1 MVYNIATKLYF
12 RSEKT
17 LKCVF
22 DEVFS
27 HMFKPLD
34 VDRWVTE
41 RRSSL
46 DEAKEAVT
54 GIIQA
59 VRDEGD
65 EALLRMSRKY
75 DADIES
81 VAITYEERDA
91 AYEEVDDRLIESL
104 IEAEARITRFH
115 ELQRERDLWLQEVE
129 PGIVLGVKTTPLDRV
144 GLYVPGRRAAYPSTA
159 LMTAIPAKVAG
170 VQEMC
175 ACSPP
180 PVLPLTLVA
189 LDIAG
194 VDEIYRIGGAQAVAA
209 MALGT
214 RTIKPVQKIVGP
226 GNVYVTAAKMLLR
239 EHAEIDF
246 PAGPSEIGII
256 ADDSANP
263 TFIAADILAQAE
275 HDPDAACVLITPDQS
290 LAETVGAEI
299 ERLFARARRKEIIEA
314 ALGRSGYVIV
324 SDLDAAVSVMD
335 QIAPEHLSIQVEDS
349 LSVLNAVKNAGSIF
363 VGAYAP
369 VACGDYASGT
379 NHVLPTAGY
388 AKMYSGLSV
397 GHFCKTS
404 TVQII
409 DRIGLE
415 AIGDVI
421 ETIADAEGLHA
432 HAESVRIRRSFR

>member
-1 MVYNIATKLYF
+1 
-12 RSEKT
+12 
-17 LKCVF
+17 
-22 DEVFS
+22 
-27 HMFKPLD
+27 MFKPLD

-115 ELQRERDLWLQEVE
+115 ELQREPDLWLREVE
-129 PGIVLGVKTTPLDRV
+129 PGIVLGVKTTPLDRI

-194 VDEIYRIGGAQAVAA
+194 VDEIYRIGGAQAIAA

-256 ADDSANP
+256 ADGSANP
-263 TFIAADILAQAE
+263 TFIAADIMAQAE
-275 HDPDAACVLITPDQS
+275 HDPDAACVLITPDQT
-290 LAETVGAEI
+290 LAGRVGAEI

-314 ALGRSGYVIV
+314 ALGRTGYVIV
-324 SDLDAAVSVMD
+324 SDLEAAVSAMD

-349 LSVLNAVKNAGSIF
+349 LSVLNAVKHAGSIF

-388 AKMYSGLSV
+388 AKMYSGLNV

-432 HAESVRIRRSFR
+432 HAESVRIRRSSQ

>member
-1 MVYNIATKLYF
+1 
-12 RSEKT
+12 
-17 LKCVF
+17 
-22 DEVFS
+22 
-27 HMFKPLD
+27 MFNALD
-34 VDRWVTE
+34 VDRWVTA

-46 DEAKEAVT
+46 DEAKVSVA

-59 VRDEGD
+59 VREGGDGTLLKMARKHDPDITSLRVTDDER
-65 EALLRMSRKY
+65 E
-75 DADIES
+75 
-81 VAITYEERDA
+81 A
-91 AYEEVDDRLIESL
+91 AYEEVEDRLVESL

-115 ELQRERDLWLQEVE
+115 ELQKERSLWLEEVE
-129 PGIVLGVKTTPLDRV
+129 PGIVLGVKTTALDRV

-159 LMTAIPAKVAG
+159 LMNAVPAKVAG
-170 VQEMC
+170 VPEMC

-214 RTIKPVQKIVGP
+214 ETIRPVQKIVGP
-226 GNVYVTAAKMLLR
+226 GNVYVTAAKMMLR

-256 ADDSANP
+256 ADSSANP
-263 TFIAADILAQAE
+263 TFIAIDILAQAE
-275 HDPDAACVLITPDQS
+275 HDPDAACVLVTTEKA
-290 LAETVGAEI
+290 LAERVKE
-299 ERLFARARRKEIIEA
+299 EVSRLLQKAPRKEIIEQ
-314 ALGRSGYVIV
+314 ALGQSGYVIAA
-324 SDLDAAVSVMD
+324 DIDAAVCAMNE
-335 QIAPEHLSIQVEDS
+335 IAPEHLSVQVNDS
-349 LSVLNAVKNAGSIF
+349 LSVLNAVRHAGSIF
-363 VGAYAP
+363 VGPYTP
-369 VACGDYASGT
+369 VAAGDYASGT

-388 AKMYSGLSV
+388 AKTYSGLNV

-409 DRIGLE
+409 DRTGLE

-432 HAESVRIRRSFR
+432 HAESVRIRRSFT